1 MTTTEVLLI
10 ALVII
15 FGAPYLIWR
24 LGRTD
29 YWAPLVVVQTVCGIV
44 LGPGAL
50 GAAFPEYYNFVF
62 QPPVVQI
69 LGGLAIW
76 AVTVFVWIAGIE
88 LDLTLAWRERRDTII
103 TAGSALGSPLI
114 LGCIVAFFLSGP
126 AWIGAAAEKWQ
137 FVLAVGMSCAVTA
150 LPVLL
155 MLLDKLA
162 VLRAPIGQ
170 RALRYASLDDIAIWA
185 VLALIL
191 MDWTRVGR
199 QLIFL
204 ATFALAAWLMRKLMQ
219 RIPQIDRWPVG
230 IIWLGLAAFGADW
243 CGLHFVV
250 GAFLAGAVLER
261 AWFGDENLDQVRNFL
276 LIVLMPI
283 YFLNTGLRTQWSA
296 GGSAVFL
303 LGAGL
308 LVVSTAG
315 KLLGTAIA
323 GRALGWKPGDS
334 QIIGWLLQTKGL
346 IMIVFANV
354 LLDKG
359 VITSDTFTALLL
371 MAVGSTML
379 TVPMVAPRLKAV
391 T

>member
-15 FGAPYLIWR
+15 FGAPYLLWR

-62 QPPVVQI
+62 QPAVVQI

-88 LDLTLAWRERRDTII
+88 LDLTLAWRERRDTIV

-114 LGCIVAFFLSGP
+114 LGCIVALFLSGP
-126 AWIGAAAEKWQ
+126 AWIGAAAQKWQ

-191 MDWTRVGR
+191 MDWTRIGR

-204 ATFALAAWLMRKLMQ
+204 AAFALA
-219 RIPQIDRWPVG
+219 
-230 IIWLGLAAFGADW
+230 
-243 CGLHFVV
+243 
-250 GAFLAGAVLER
+250 
-261 AWFGDENLDQVRNFL
+261 
-276 LIVLMPI
+276 
-283 YFLNTGLRTQWSA
+283 
-296 GGSAVFL
+296 
-303 LGAGL
+303 
-308 LVVSTAG
+308 
-315 KLLGTAIA
+315 
-323 GRALGWKPGDS
+323 
-334 QIIGWLLQTKGL
+334 
-346 IMIVFANV
+346 
-354 LLDKG
+354 
-359 VITSDTFTALLL
+359 
-371 MAVGSTML
+371 
-379 TVPMVAPRLKAV
+379 
-391 T
+391 